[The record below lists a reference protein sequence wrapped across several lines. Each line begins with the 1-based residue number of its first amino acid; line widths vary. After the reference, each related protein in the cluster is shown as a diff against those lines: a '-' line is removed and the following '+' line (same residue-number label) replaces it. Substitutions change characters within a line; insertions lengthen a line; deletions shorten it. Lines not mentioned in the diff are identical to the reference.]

1 MRGARSFGPL
11 TCPQG
16 LARGTRASGGAQGP
30 AGQPCTAGTLH
41 VQQLLSPDG
50 RHVLDLFLVISPT
63 RRQEVPALVFTGE
76 DEGELLGHLAHA
88 LLRCQPTAPGPAPAQ
103 HAHHGSTQGRR
114 PVSREGRSPASR
126 FPLSLFLTG
135 ILTSGQEEM
144 KTFLDLQA
152 RSHLSLST
160 AQRSWKTNSEGA
172 EHQ

>member
-1 MRGARSFGPL
+1 MRGARSFGPR

-30 AGQPCTAGTLH
+30 AGQPCTAGTCTCSSSCPLTADTFLTCFSSSH
-41 VQQLLSPDG
+41 LQEG
-50 RHVLDLFLVISPT
+50 RRYPLWSLQERTKVSCWDTWPT
-63 RRQEVPALVFTGE
+63 PSCDASRRLPALLPLST
-76 DEGELLGHLAHA
+76 LT
-88 LLRCQPTAPGPAPAQ
+88 TAPHRAGDQCPAK
-103 HAHHGSTQGRR
+103 
-114 PVSREGRSPASR
+114 EGRLPLV
-126 FPLSLFLTG
+126 FLLSLFLTG